1 MELSSKRQREWL
13 ARIKRKDVRPEQFY
27 FTRVCEDHFL
37 SGSPSKLFD
46 ESSPDWAPSLL
57 LGYDNDVSSGSG
69 IGRYERAVGRESLK
83 RLSSHEM
90 HDDEQDEQDDEVVPA
105 ISTQTEL
112 TMGNL
117 SKLEE
122 RATTLNKYTLC

>member
-57 LGYDNDVSSGSG
+57 LGY
-69 IGRYERAVGRESLK
+69 
-83 RLSSHEM
+83 EM
-90 HDDEQDEQDDEVVPA
+90 MYHLD
-105 ISTQTEL
+105 L
-112 TMGNL
+112 GLGGMRGL
-117 SKLEE
+117 LEE
-122 RATTLNKYTLC
+122 NH

>member
-1 MELSSKRQREWL
+1 
-13 ARIKRKDVRPEQFY
+13 
-27 FTRVCEDHFL
+27 
-37 SGSPSKLFD
+37 
-46 ESSPDWAPSLL
+46 
-57 LGYDNDVSSGSG
+57 
-69 IGRYERAVGRESLK
+69 
-83 RLSSHEM
+83 M